1 MLELS
6 MLPTITNTKL
16 LADYAPITE
25 TVLQEEMSTLEEEFT
40 TIERISEVIKQNL
53 LQNVEQLNTL
63 YSRNAIDKTITPD

>member
-1 MLELS
+1 